1 MLFRLSIP
9 TCIAL
14 LVTAVTAD
22 KQSVPIPEDPPIKIA
37 RGDIS
42 GTIKPAEKIKRIFL
56 VSRVTGD
63 HFEPESFDRQTG
75 RFVFSSLP
83 GNATYDICVQTP
95 RDRSIEGVDL
105 DVLDAGMKKLA
116 EVRKKQLG
124 IPPDRTEDFTQKDA
138 RELLDFI
145 QEFNGFHGYRRVLY
159 LKGYG
164 DRAVVLVELI
174 RTKAFHEGGGKLHTE
189 SMIWRIDIWY
199 FRKRGGGWERQK
211 NAARTLRR
219 VRTLPKTWENISV
232 AYYPALSVHIDMD
245 GKSTPVD
252 FAIPPNRDPSR
263 GRPAHSDIKLQTE
276 PHVIT
281 AGGS

>member
-1 MLFRLSIP
+1 MLFRLPIP
-9 TCIAL
+9 TGMLL

-22 KQSVPIPEDPPIKIA
+22 QQAVPIPEDPPIEIA

-42 GTIKPAEKIKRIFL
+42 GTIKPAKKIKRLYL

-63 HFEPESFDRQTG
+63 RFEPKSFDRKTG

-83 GNATYDICVQTP
+83 GNATYDICVQTA
-95 RDRSIEGVDL
+95 RDRSIEGIDL
-105 DVLDAGMKKLA
+105 DVLDAGMKTLA
-116 EVRKKQLG
+116 ALRKQQLN
-124 IPPDRTEDFTQKDA
+124 IPPERTGHFTEKDA
-138 RELLDFI
+138 GDILDFI
-145 QEFNGFHGYRRVLY
+145 QEFDGFHGYRRVLY
-159 LKGYG
+159 LRGCG

-174 RTKAFHEGGGKLHTE
+174 RTKAFHEGGGKLHTD

-219 VRTLPKTWENISV
+219 VRTLPKTWEKISV
-232 AYYPALSVHIDMD
+232 EYYPSLSVHIDVE

-252 FAIPPNRDPSR
+252 FAIPPNSDPSR
-263 GRPAHSDIKLQTE
+263 GRPAHSDIKLDTE

-281 AGGS
+281 VEGR